1 MESFDAE
8 GGDEFSVVFSW
19 VLDGSRVE
27 IGCEVLW
34 EEGEE
39 AVDDVDLGICE
50 CDSCGGIRIM
60 MDRSELG
67 TSQKE
72 PVPEYGQAI
81 VRHGDDFTQ
90 SGQLD
95 YFIAWPSFHLENQET
110 LTCRVY
116 C

>member
-8 GGDEFSVVFSW
+8 WGDEFSVVFPL

-27 IGCEVLW
+27 VGCEVLW

-39 AVDDVDLGICE
+39 AVEDVNLGICE
-50 CDSCGGIRIM
+50 CDGWGGIRIM

-72 PVPEYGQAI
+72 PVPEQGQAI
-81 VRHGDDFTQ
+81 VRHGDDFMQ
-90 SGQLD
+90 RRQLD
-95 YFIAWPSFHLENQET
+95 YSVAWPSFHLGDQET
-110 LTCRVY
+110 LTCRMH